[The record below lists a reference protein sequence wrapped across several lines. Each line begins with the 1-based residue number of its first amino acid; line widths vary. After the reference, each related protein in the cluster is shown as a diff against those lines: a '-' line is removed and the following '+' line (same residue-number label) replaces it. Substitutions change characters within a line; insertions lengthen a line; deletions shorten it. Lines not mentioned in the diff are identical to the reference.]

1 VVSIEWEPLRGM
13 VLLTNGRNIME
24 QVTLELKTLEGKTV
38 TRTIDISN
46 IQFPSKKICITATD
60 PEIQRTKLLEWIE
73 ERGNEQHETELSL
86 VSWYVH

>member
-1 VVSIEWEPLRGM
+1 
-13 VLLTNGRNIME
+13 ME
-24 QVTLELKTLEGKTV
+24 QVTLKLKTLEGKTV
-38 TRTIDISN
+38 TSTIDISN
-46 IQFPSKKICITATD
+46 IQFRSNKICITATD